1 MSSSSTDLQ
10 PSTGLSG
17 EFIPAGG
24 IVKSPLQP
32 MPVDFDKP
40 PLRISKTPLPRSRN
54 PGYRHLRSQ
63 ESSVSATSKRSQLN
77 KLALILGAPNPPRID
92 VDGDARKL
100 HPNQVFPYDFVH
112 WEDLSSEVVD
122 ELLAHLRDLEL
133 SGATRNS
140 YRALLRGVA
149 KEAWKLQ
156 LMSHEQMEMIKS
168 VSAIRFKKL
177 PGGKAHPERVI
188 RALLD
193 VCDSKDDARSHRD
206 GLMIALM
213 VTTGPRRAEVSGI
226 QMTDIDFDKREI
238 RITGKGNK
246 DRIIQVPASIWDR
259 LIEYIQ
265 RFRGDKPGAL
275 FTPIW
280 NKRKVPDVVA
290 KGLSTASINS
300 RIDVI
305 RKRAELLTGIRIT
318 PHDLRRTFATDLFNA
333 GMALRE
339 LQILLGHASMTTTE
353 TYVFDESSEYRAKAA
368 RLNEERFSARKSA
381 NNTIVE

>member
-1 MSSSSTDLQ
+1 MTLDSFYPQPVSSQEGDYL
-10 PSTGLSG
+10 
-17 EFIPAGG
+17 PAGG
-24 IVKSPLQP
+24 IVEAPLQP
-32 MPVDFDKP
+32 FPVDFDRAP
-40 PLRISKTPLPRSRN
+40 VRISPTPLPRSRN
-54 PGYRHLRSQ
+54 PGYRHLRAQ

-77 KLALILGAPNPPRID
+77 KLALLLGAPNPPRLAMD
-92 VDGDARKL
+92 EDARRL
-100 HPNQVFPYDFVH
+100 HPNQLFPYDFVH

-133 SGATRNS
+133 AGATRNS

-156 LMSHEQMEMIKS
+156 LMSHETFELIKS
-168 VSAIRFKKL
+168 VSSIRYKKL

-193 VCDSKDDARSHRD
+193 VCDAKDDARSHRD

-213 VTTGPRRAEVSGI
+213 ATTGPRRAEVSGI
-226 QMTDIDFDKREI
+226 QMSDIDFHTHEI

-246 DRIIQVPASIWDR
+246 DRIIQVPGSVWDR
-259 LIEYIQ
+259 LTVYVH

-280 NKRKVPDVVA
+280 NKRKNPDVVA

-305 RKRAELLTGIRIT
+305 RKQAEGLTGITIA

-339 LQILLGHASMTTTE
+339 LQILLGHASMSTTE

-368 RLNEERFSARKSA
+368 TINADRFAARKS
-381 NNTIVE
+381 